1 MVSSGIDNAG
11 NIKNIKINKN
21 KIDLTAI
28 EEAGNMPR
36 HIAFI
41 MDGNGRWGTRRGLP
55 RTFGHAQ
62 GAKTFRKIVEYCI
75 KIELEAAT
83 FYAFSSENWTR
94 PEDEVGALMKM
105 IDKYLDEFISKLTK
119 YDVEVKFIGDISRF
133 EDINFKM
140 YMKMR
145 DIQAKTLGKTMKL
158 NIAMNYGGRDEIVNA
173 ANRAF
178 KRNGGGIITA
188 EMIEKEL
195 YTQGQ
200 KDPDLIIRTA
210 NEKRM
215 SNFLLWQCAYSEFWF
230 TDVLWPDFNEKIL
243 NEAIF
248 DYSNRKRRYGG
259 V

>member
-1 MVSSGIDNAG
+1 MAVLKETDNKKNNS
-11 NIKNIKINKN
+11 NILK
-21 KIDLTAI
+21 LQ
-28 EEAGNMPR
+28 ESGNMPE

-41 MDGNGRWGTRRGLP
+41 MDGNGRWGTKRGLP
-55 RTFGHAQ
+55 RTAGHAQ
-62 GAKTFRKIVEYCI
+62 GAKVFRKIVEYCI
-75 KIELEAAT
+75 KIKLKAFT

-94 PEDEVGALMKM
+94 PSEEIDILMKM
-105 IDKYLDEFISKLTK
+105 INKYLDEILVKFSR
-119 YDVEVKFIGDISRF
+119 YDAEIRFIGDISKF
-133 EDINFKM
+133 EEINFKM
-140 YMKMR
+140 FSKMK
-145 DIQAKTLGKTMKL
+145 DIQVKTLGKTMKL
-158 NIAMNYGGRDEIVNA
+158 NIAMNYGGRDEIVSA

-178 KRNGGGIITA
+178 KRNGGNIITA
-188 EMIEKEL
+188 EMLEKEL
-195 YTQGQ
+195 HTQGQ

-210 NEKRM
+210 GEKRL